1 MSGPTS
7 AARPDDAAG
16 ADDQSALA
24 ERVRRG
30 DAQAF
35 EMLFRAH
42 AANLAAYAYRIVGS
56 RAVAEE
62 IVDDVFLN
70 IWARRQTWH
79 VRGAPEAYLFAA
91 VQNKALSARRRERVA
106 RAFVDRS
113 CRAGGERMARPAD
126 AALIEG
132 ETRAAIT
139 DAMATLTPRMRTV
152 FALRYNERLTFAEIG
167 ARLGIVAKTAE
178 NLAGRAVKRVRAFLT
193 SLGVS
198 PEA

>member
-7 AARPDDAAG
+7 AARPDDAG
-16 ADDQSALA
+16 ADGPAALA
-24 ERVRRG
+24 ERIRRG

-56 RAVAEE
+56 RAIAEE

-70 IWARRQTWH
+70 IWARRQMWH
-79 VRGAPEAYLFAA
+79 VKGAPEAYLFAA
-91 VQNKALSARRRERVA
+91 VQNKALSVRRREHVA
-106 RAFVDRS
+106 RAFVDRA
-113 CRAGGERMARPAD
+113 RTVGAGRVARPAD
-126 AALIEG
+126 AAVLES
-132 ETRAAIT
+132 ETRAALAE
-139 DAMATLTPRMRTV
+139 AMMTLTPRMRAV
-152 FALRYNERLTFAEIG
+152 FALRYDERLTFAEIG

-178 NLAGRAVKRVRAFLT
+178 NIAGRAVKRVRAFLT

-198 PEA
+198 PKA